1 MPSRSEGSTYAAAER
16 DVAEIYRAQFGRLAG
31 WTARLVGD
39 RDLGHDLATEAFV
52 RLLRQGGGVAEPRA
66 WLYATAGNL
75 VKDHWRKQGRERAAF
90 RRFTAGRAVDDH
102 EGALMAASPEPDLAT
117 GLTVRTAVLSLPERL
132 RLSVLLHYY
141 ADLTVAQV
149 AAQLGKSEGSVKREL
164 WEARATLFVLLEGSR
179 G

>member
-1 MPSRSEGSTYAAAER
+1 M
-16 DVAEIYRAQFGRLAG
+16 
-31 WTARLVGD
+31 
-39 RDLGHDLATEAFV
+39 
-52 RLLRQGGGVAEPRA
+52 
-66 WLYATAGNL
+66 
-75 VKDHWRKQGRERAAF
+75 
-90 RRFTAGRAVDDH
+90 
-102 EGALMAASPEPDLAT
+102 
-117 GLTVRTAVLSLPERL
+117 RTALLSLPERL